1 MVDSPETTDG
11 TRRRNAYRIE
21 KGQHPV
27 ILTLLGGQSLVGAM
41 FVQAYARHRAER
53 EDPRD
58 ILNEPDLF
66 FPLLTEQ
73 GETLLI
79 PKARVLEVAGDIP
92 SCKHDEPTPAS
103 PGVAIAVTLVGGI
116 VRTGRVYLDMP
127 GPAPRPLD
135 FLNHSPDRFFALHDA
150 DEIRL
155 INRDLIERVHPL
167 D

>member
-1 MVDSPETTDG
+1 MV
-11 TRRRNAYRIE
+11 
-21 KGQHPV
+21 
-27 ILTLLGGQSLVGAM
+27 LTLLGGESISGSM

-58 ILNEPDLF
+58 ILNEPGLF
-66 FPLLTEQ
+66 FPLVTEQ

-79 PKARVLEVAGDIP
+79 PKVRVLEVAGDMP
-92 SCKHDEPTPAS
+92 SCRAEGPAPGK
-103 PGVAIAVTLVGGI
+103 PGVAIAVTLVGG
-116 VRTGRVYLDMP
+116 VTRTGRVFLDMP

-135 FLNHSPDRFFALHDA
+135 FLNQSPDRFFALHED

>member
-1 MVDSPETTDG
+1 M
-11 TRRRNAYRIE
+11 
-21 KGQHPV
+21 
-27 ILTLLGGQSLVGAM
+27 ILTLLGGTTLVGSM

-58 ILNEPDLF
+58 ILNEPEQF

-79 PKARVLEVAGDIP
+79 PKARVLEVSGEIP
-92 SCKHDEPTPAS
+92 SSRVEAPIVGK
-103 PGVAIAVTLVGGI
+103 PGVAIAVTLIGGSQ
-116 VRTGRVYLDMP
+116 RSGRVYLDMP

-135 FLNHSPDRFFALHDA
+135 FLNYSPDRFFALHE
-150 DEIRL
+150 DEGIRL

>member
-1 MVDSPETTDG
+1 
-11 TRRRNAYRIE
+11 
-21 KGQHPV
+21 V
-27 ILTLLGGQSLVGAM
+27 ILTLLGGESITGSM
-41 FVQAYARHRAER
+41 FVQAFARHRAER

-66 FPLLTEQ
+66 FPLVTQQ

-79 PKARVLEVAGDIP
+79 PKARVLEVAGDVP
-92 SCKHDEPTPAS
+92 SCRLDEPA
-103 PGVAIAVTLVGGI
+103 PGTAGVTISVTLIGGL
-116 VRTGRVYLDMP
+116 VRTGRVFLDMP

-135 FLNHSPDRFFALHDA
+135 FLNHSPDRFFALHED
-150 DEIRL
+150 DQIRL